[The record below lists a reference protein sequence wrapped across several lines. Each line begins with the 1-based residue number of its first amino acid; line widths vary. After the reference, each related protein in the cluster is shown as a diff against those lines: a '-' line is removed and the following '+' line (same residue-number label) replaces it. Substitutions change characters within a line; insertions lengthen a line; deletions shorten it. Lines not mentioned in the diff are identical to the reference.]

1 MRHQL
6 RLTNQE
12 NLESSGQDAFGPEP
26 IPFDEARR
34 NAGLLFPFHQCG
46 DLTDDVLRSL
56 DELSTSLDD
65 LRREIDS
72 LDDDQG
78 PTPAA

>member
-1 MRHQL
+1 MRHRL

-12 NLESSGQDAFGPEP
+12 NLESTAQDAFVPEP
-26 IPFDEARR
+26 ILFDEARR
-34 NAGLLFPFHQCG
+34 NAGFLFPFRQS
-46 DLTDDVLRSL
+46 DDFADDVLRSL

-72 LDDDQG
+72 LDDDAG

>member
-1 MRHQL
+1 MRHRL

-12 NLESSGQDAFGPEP
+12 NLESSPQDAFGPKP

-34 NAGLLFPFHQCG
+34 NAGLLFPFRQSH
-46 DLTDDVLRSL
+46 DVADDVLRSL

-65 LRREIDS
+65 LRHEIDS
-72 LDDDQG
+72 LDDEQG